1 MKLHPTGVFDNSARE
16 YRHITAVPLAA
27 AMGAEIRGVQIAEL
41 NDAQFLE
48 IEDALYRHKMI
59 FLRNQDMSHADQ
71 ESFTLR
77 FGKFGID
84 AYTTGTPGHR
94 NVQPV
99 VKEAATRARMIFGS
113 GWHTDSPFLQTPP
126 SISMLFAMDVPAYGG
141 DTMWCNTA
149 LAYTCLSDTMKGIL
163 APLRIHMSAIDVVA
177 ELQALDREGRADDL
191 PSGKATLGDT
201 ELDIDRQKMVAGW
214 YHPIVRT
221 HPKSGEKA
229 LYVDHNYSQGIQGM
243 TPAEWAPLL
252 TFLKEHVCQP
262 AFSCRLHWEPKTF
275 AVWDNRGCI
284 HQAFN
289 DYDGFR
295 REMYRTTVLGE
306 IPQ

>member
-1 MKLHPTGVFDNSARE
+1 MRIHPTGCFDNSARK
-16 YRHITAVPLAA
+16 YKHITAVPLAA
-27 AMGAEIRGVQIAEL
+27 AMGAEIRDVQISEL
-41 NDAQFLE
+41 KDEQFLE

-59 FLRNQDMSHADQ
+59 YLRDQDMSHADQ

-77 FGKFGID
+77 FGDFGID
-84 AYTTGTPGHR
+84 AYTTGTAGHE

-99 VKEAATRARMIFGS
+99 IKEADTKIKHIFGS
-113 GWHTDSPFLQTPP
+113 GWHTDSPFMETPP
-126 SISMLFAMDVPAYGG
+126 AISMLFGADIPPYGG
-141 DTMWCNTA
+141 DTIWCNTA
-149 LAYTCLSDTMKGIL
+149 LAYNCLSDTMKQVL
-163 APLRIHMSAIDVVA
+163 APLKVHMSAVGVVENLRKEAQRKIA
-177 ELQALDREGRADDL
+177 EEGQSD
-191 PSGKATLGDT
+191 PTSVGDI
-201 ELDIDRQKMVAGW
+201 ELDVDTRKMIEGW

-229 LYVDHNYSQGIQGM
+229 LFVDKAYSQGIQGM
-243 TPAEWAPLL
+243 TDHEAEGLL
-252 TFLKEHVCQP
+252 RFLQEHVTEP
-262 AFSCRLHWEPKTF
+262 AFSCRLRWEPKTF
-275 AVWDNRGCI
+275 AVWDNRICI